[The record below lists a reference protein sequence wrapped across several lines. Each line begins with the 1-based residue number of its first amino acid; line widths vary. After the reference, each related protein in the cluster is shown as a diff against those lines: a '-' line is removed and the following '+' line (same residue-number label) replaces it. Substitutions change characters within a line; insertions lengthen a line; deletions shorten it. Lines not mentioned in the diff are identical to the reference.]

1 MKKNLIAG
9 LSRIVDSKV
18 LDSNKRLDEYILG
31 SLRKNGLES
40 LANIEEHEDGI
51 RVSLQGYP
59 FAYVDI
65 YLDGEKVVADYS
77 RNAQTIYPGTVK
89 KYAEFAGIPEEQA
102 QKEVKKFYNWMHVM
116 KDHTGGLVDDI
127 QKLKVEDSLIESDVF
142 IESDGEFLKVY
153 LDRKKDGVVYLTVDE
168 DGDAL
173 STQDLEGSKV
183 VFENNMDGGFEKVV
197 NYTKRPDGSI
207 LLKTEH
213 VQSIK
218 DCSGATTS
226 ADVDAG
232 IPGKAKPVEDSRQ
245 DEVISY
251 SWDEFE
257 QKLNDYKELNA
268 HSVVIGDK
276 TYILSGSAV
285 EGSDNVEDSEP
296 IQDDSNKTYTVYRV
310 GGSLGESYDFVVKG
324 RRAHKVESGL
334 SLEEAKEIAK
344 YGNSKLSK
352 GEKSYYGMR
361 YSYIPDDKVTDSLDY
376 RIEDDREYTKQQLID
391 RPPLWIKDK
400 DIWEKAVDKVTH
412 GGEKLTT
419 VVVPIIVYKKM
430 GGTKALNKK
439 ERAEREAADEK
450 RMQAETSREGIE
462 DSFFR
467 KIQAG
472 DTLRIVRGDH
482 VGEFGEVLEVKEDG
496 SFRLR
501 NLKTDEEFEEPASMF
516 GVFVTVTDS
525 EITDAEDPVSLRQA
539 LATILKETDPKLR
552 KRSIQSK
559 VLSFLNA
566 YGMDAEIESNG
577 RIWLNDDDTSV
588 KVDESTVSIKKG
600 GESET
605 EDYALLEDVEKWY
618 NRIKELSDK

>member
-1 MKKNLIAG
+1 MLDLSKICDAVDEVYPSRRVQDSRPTTDFIFPADSSSVSDNKGHFPIPDVEHGRNAIARVNQYSSLPKWYKGEMNLKQFVEHVVNKVRKKFPSIEVSKNATIPKP
-9 LSRIVDSKV
+9 SQVKDSVDEE
-18 LDSNKRLDEYILG
+18 NAEYIRILTNNPD
-31 SLRKNGLES
+31 KE
-40 LANIEEHEDGI
+40 
-51 RVSLQGYP
+51 
-59 FAYVDI
+59 
-65 YLDGEKVVADYS
+65 
-77 RNAQTIYPGTVK
+77 TIIKTVK
-89 KYAEFAGIPEEQA
+89 EYYE
-102 QKEVKKFYNWMHVM
+102 KF
-116 KDHTGGLVDDI
+116 GGRTL
-127 QKLKVEDSLIESDVF
+127 LTP
-142 IESDGEFLKVY
+142 
-153 LDRKKDGVVYLTVDE
+153 DRKEIVAYADDQNGKPMYSFKQKAWQYIE
-168 DGDAL
+168 
-173 STQDLEGSKV
+173 
-183 VFENNMDGGFEKVV
+183 
-197 NYTKRPDGSI
+197 
-207 LLKTEH
+207 
-213 VQSIK
+213 

-376 RIEDDREYTKQQLID
+376 RIEDDREYTKQQLIG

-566 YGMDAEIESNG
+566 YGMDAEIESDG

>member
-1 MKKNLIAG
+1 MLDLSKICDAVDEVYPSRRVQDSRPTTDFIFPADSSSVSDIKGHFPIPDVEHGRNAIARVNQYSSLPKWYKGEMDLKQFVEHVVNKVRKKFPSIEVSKNATIPKP
-9 LSRIVDSKV
+9 SQVKDSVDEE
-18 LDSNKRLDEYILG
+18 NAEYIRILTNNPD
-31 SLRKNGLES
+31 KE
-40 LANIEEHEDGI
+40 
-51 RVSLQGYP
+51 
-59 FAYVDI
+59 
-65 YLDGEKVVADYS
+65 
-77 RNAQTIYPGTVK
+77 TIIKTVK
-89 KYAEFAGIPEEQA
+89 EYYE
-102 QKEVKKFYNWMHVM
+102 KF
-116 KDHTGGLVDDI
+116 GGRTL
-127 QKLKVEDSLIESDVF
+127 LTP
-142 IESDGEFLKVY
+142 
-153 LDRKKDGVVYLTVDE
+153 DRKEIVAYADDQNGKPMYSFKQKAWQYIE
-168 DGDAL
+168 
-173 STQDLEGSKV
+173 
-183 VFENNMDGGFEKVV
+183 
-197 NYTKRPDGSI
+197 
-207 LLKTEH
+207 
-213 VQSIK
+213 

-334 SLEEAKEIAK
+334 SLEEAKEMAK

-462 DSFFR
+462 DSSFR

-566 YGMDAEIESNG
+566 YGMDAEIESDG

>member
-1 MKKNLIAG
+1 
-9 LSRIVDSKV
+9 
-18 LDSNKRLDEYILG
+18 
-31 SLRKNGLES
+31 
-40 LANIEEHEDGI
+40 
-51 RVSLQGYP
+51 
-59 FAYVDI
+59 
-65 YLDGEKVVADYS
+65 
-77 RNAQTIYPGTVK
+77 
-89 KYAEFAGIPEEQA
+89 
-102 QKEVKKFYNWMHVM
+102 
-116 KDHTGGLVDDI
+116 
-127 QKLKVEDSLIESDVF
+127 
-142 IESDGEFLKVY
+142 
-153 LDRKKDGVVYLTVDE
+153 
-168 DGDAL
+168 
-173 STQDLEGSKV
+173 
-183 VFENNMDGGFEKVV
+183 
-197 NYTKRPDGSI
+197 
-207 LLKTEH
+207 
-213 VQSIK
+213 
-218 DCSGATTS
+218 
-226 ADVDAG
+226 
-232 IPGKAKPVEDSRQ
+232 
-245 DEVISY
+245 
-251 SWDEFE
+251 
-257 QKLNDYKELNA
+257 
-268 HSVVIGDK
+268 
-276 TYILSGSAV
+276 
-285 EGSDNVEDSEP
+285 
-296 IQDDSNKTYTVYRV
+296 
-310 GGSLGESYDFVVKG
+310 
-324 RRAHKVESGL
+324 
-334 SLEEAKEIAK
+334 
-344 YGNSKLSK
+344 
-352 GEKSYYGMR
+352 
-361 YSYIPDDKVTDSLDY
+361 
-376 RIEDDREYTKQQLID
+376 
-391 RPPLWIKDK
+391 
-400 DIWEKAVDKVTH
+400 
-412 GGEKLTT
+412 
-419 VVVPIIVYKKM
+419 M

-566 YGMDAEIESNG
+566 YGMDAEIESDG

>member
-1 MKKNLIAG
+1 MLDLSKICDAVDEVYPSRRVQDSRPTTDFIFPADSSSVSDNKGHFPIPDVEHGRNAIARVNQYSSLPKWYKGEMDLKQFVEHVVNKVRKKFPSIEVSKNATIPKP
-9 LSRIVDSKV
+9 SQVKDSVDEE
-18 LDSNKRLDEYILG
+18 NAEYIRILTNNPD
-31 SLRKNGLES
+31 KE
-40 LANIEEHEDGI
+40 
-51 RVSLQGYP
+51 
-59 FAYVDI
+59 
-65 YLDGEKVVADYS
+65 
-77 RNAQTIYPGTVK
+77 TIIKTVK
-89 KYAEFAGIPEEQA
+89 EYYE
-102 QKEVKKFYNWMHVM
+102 KF
-116 KDHTGGLVDDI
+116 GGRTL
-127 QKLKVEDSLIESDVF
+127 LTP
-142 IESDGEFLKVY
+142 
-153 LDRKKDGVVYLTVDE
+153 DRKEIVAYADDQKGKPMYSFKQKAWQYIE
-168 DGDAL
+168 
-173 STQDLEGSKV
+173 
-183 VFENNMDGGFEKVV
+183 
-197 NYTKRPDGSI
+197 
-207 LLKTEH
+207 
-213 VQSIK
+213 

-232 IPGKAKPVEDSRQ
+232 IPGKAKPVEDSHQ

-566 YGMDAEIESNG
+566 YGMDAEIESDG